1 MVALGSSSLFAAPPT
16 TDPFGWANVW
26 WLFKTYFDNILSTSC
41 TGDKIVNWFSSDAT
55 TYLQWTCTSVWGILG
70 SFFGWYINSDPITKA
85 VVGFNATT
93 WAPIYGA
100 VTGTGWWLKGNGGT
114 TAGSDFIGT
123 TDNVDLVVKTNGSE
137 RMRVKGAGNIELNAN
152 VDVKGTTT
160 LSGNVGIGTNPWAY
174 ALDASGTL
182 RAGYMISRNSAPTL
196 YLQDTNNRSAMVH
209 TNSNYLYFLRGDGND
224 SMTWSTYNGYWPL
237 VLNLENNNAIFWG
250 DISTAWVINSNANA
264 NQNLNIWSIARSYLP
279 SGANWSYTA
288 LLNGQDT
295 TSIGFHDSM
304 ASVSS
309 IRYNNAG
316 FVIGGDDGWGV
327 KGVSLPGWIIWSL
340 SIPGWIKGLPA
351 PVANTDAATKKYV
364 DDYIENDPVWMAQ
377 SGSFA
382 RLASPVFTGD
392 PKAPTPNLWDSDTS
406 IATTAFVKG
415 QGYLTGYYESD
426 PQIGSMTT
434 NYLSKWNGSSLVSS
448 QIVDNGINIGIGVP
462 SPTVKLEVAGLIR
475 STNNGTAYLQWG
487 DDATL
492 NDVNIANTVGII
504 GIQDST
510 RGAVQLGSNANSY
523 LAGLWGNIGIGT
535 KDPAYKLDVNGN
547 GIFREGLRVQNA
559 WGAYTYITLWDDESP
574 NGVKYIHANS
584 NVIWFLNGWGGWS
597 AYWDNNGNQVNMWGI
612 YANWEL
618 RTTNSTAF
626 TRILHTGPSW
636 GNTHIDTFWW
646 AGGLYLNWFSGNGG
660 THIGN
665 GAGGYGNLYASTIT
679 LGWSPLKV
687 PPVCTGIW
695 KYLQW
700 DGTNWSCYPTTNPR
714 TVWTDGSHVTPKTYF
729 YGWQTL
735 YGYIEGGDPQNTWAC
750 IDIPGA
756 NQCADSK
763 NWRQLT
769 AAFYNTAYGE
779 NTGDDWQYNT
789 TRKRIEMRSWLFL
802 HWSWPSGWYRWYVRT
817 WPDGPITET
826 DLYKY

>member
-41 TGDKIVNWFSSDAT
+41 TGDKIVNWFSSDST
-55 TYLQWTCTSVWGILG
+55 TYLKWTCTSVWGILG

-123 TDNVDLVVKTNGSE
+123 TDNVDLVVKTNGNE

-327 KGVSLPGWIIWSL
+327 RGVSLPGWIIWSL

-382 RLASPVFTGD
+382 RLASPGFTGD
-392 PKAPTPNLWDSDTS
+392 T
-406 IATTAFVKG
+406 
-415 QGYLTGYYESD
+415 
-426 PQIGSMTT
+426 
-434 NYLSKWNGSSLVSS
+434 
-448 QIVDNGINIGIGVP
+448 
-462 SPTVKLEVAGLIR
+462 
-475 STNNGTAYLQWG
+475 
-487 DDATL
+487 
-492 NDVNIANTVGII
+492 
-504 GIQDST
+504 
-510 RGAVQLGSNANSY
+510 
-523 LAGLWGNIGIGT
+523 
-535 KDPAYKLDVNGN
+535 
-547 GIFREGLRVQNA
+547 
-559 WGAYTYITLWDDESP
+559 
-574 NGVKYIHANS
+574 
-584 NVIWFLNGWGGWS
+584 
-597 AYWDNNGNQVNMWGI
+597 
-612 YANWEL
+612 
-618 RTTNSTAF
+618 
-626 TRILHTGPSW
+626 
-636 GNTHIDTFWW
+636 
-646 AGGLYLNWFSGNGG
+646 
-660 THIGN
+660 
-665 GAGGYGNLYASTIT
+665 
-679 LGWSPLKV
+679 
-687 PPVCTGIW
+687 
-695 KYLQW
+695 
-700 DGTNWSCYPTTNPR
+700 
-714 TVWTDGSHVTPKTYF
+714 
-729 YGWQTL
+729 
-735 YGYIEGGDPQNTWAC
+735 
-750 IDIPGA
+750 
-756 NQCADSK
+756 
-763 NWRQLT
+763 
-769 AAFYNTAYGE
+769 
-779 NTGDDWQYNT
+779 
-789 TRKRIEMRSWLFL
+789 
-802 HWSWPSGWYRWYVRT
+802 
-817 WPDGPITET
+817 
-826 DLYKY
+826 